1 MPPDDPIQLNSGSQE
16 MPVAALETPAALKTA
31 VELPAVEVEAPKTAE
46 PANTDTPE
54 DATML
59 DVHPPH
65 EPIHT
70 WKEYLLHMSTIVLG
84 LLIAIGLE
92 QSVELIHRARERQEL
107 REFLQRD
114 TEKAIADT
122 ERAEQAESAP
132 LRWLTM
138 RQQQVKD
145 ALASHKPLTGSLA
158 RAPHIS
164 SNLPIDP
171 AWGAA
176 KSSGLLPLL
185 TQQEV
190 QVYSEADRLFTH
202 LQAGYDQGVSAS
214 RSRGSF
220 EYRYADPKNVAVMDL
235 SSVTPEGLN
244 HYLDLLID
252 EANAWDQ
259 YRVLCQYT
267 RGAETAILAGQ
278 RDLGQVQKAELQF
291 YTRSAR

>member
-1 MPPDDPIQLNSGSQE
+1 MPPDDPIEMNSDSQE
-16 MPVAALETPAALKTA
+16 MPAAAPELSASEVV
-31 VELPAVEVEAPKTAE
+31 VELPAAYVETPTTAE
-46 PANTDTPE
+46 PANTDIPE

-65 EPIHT
+65 QPIHT

-92 QSVELIHRARERQEL
+92 QSVEVIHRARERQEL
-107 REFLQRD
+107 RESLQRD
-114 TEKAIADT
+114 TEKAIAD
-122 ERAEQAESAP
+122 AESAELTESAP
-132 LRWLTM
+132 LRWLTQ

-145 ALASHKPLTGSLA
+145 ALISHKPLTGSLP

-176 KSSGLLPLL
+176 KSGGLLPLL

-190 QVYSEADRLFTH
+190 QVYSEADMLFAHVQT
-202 LQAGYDQGVSAS
+202 AFDEGISAS
-214 RSRGSF
+214 RRRGSF
-220 EYRYADPKNVAVMDL
+220 EYRYSDPKNVGVMDL

-244 HYLDLLID
+244 HYLDLLMD
-252 EANAWDQ
+252 EANAWDL
-259 YRVLCQYT
+259 YRVLCQNT
-267 RGAETAILAGQ
+267 RGAETAILEGQ
-278 RDLGQVQKAELQF
+278 RDLGQIQKAEFQF
-291 YTRSAR
+291 YTRSPR